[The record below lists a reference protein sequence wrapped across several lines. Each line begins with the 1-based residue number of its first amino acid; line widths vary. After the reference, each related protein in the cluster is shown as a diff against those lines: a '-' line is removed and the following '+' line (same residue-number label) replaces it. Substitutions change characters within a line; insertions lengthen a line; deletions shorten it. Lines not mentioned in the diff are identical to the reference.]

1 MFEGSAISVKM
12 VSAGIAELKFDLAG
26 ESVNKFNAQTVG
38 ELDQA
43 LTVLENADD
52 LQGVIVS
59 SGKKVFV
66 VGADIT
72 EFEHTFSAEGFS
84 KADDPNTVNF
94 NRLEDLTVPVV
105 AAINGYAMGGGLEL
119 ALACDFRVMSSVA
132 KIGLPETKLGLIP
145 GWGGTVRLPRIAGAD
160 TAIDWIASG
169 KEQRPDAAL
178 KAGVVD
184 GVVEPD
190 QLADA
195 ALKVL
200 QSAIDGKMDYH
211 ARRAQKTGPLK
222 LNQTEA
228 MMAFET
234 SKAFVAGAA
243 GPNYPA
249 PIVAIECMQQ
259 AAGMGRDEALAVEAA
274 GFEKVAGTDVTKA
287 LVGIFLSDQLIG
299 KKARGWEKQADKKI
313 ERAAV
318 LGAGIMGGGI
328 AYQSAYK
335 GTPIKMKDI
344 NQQGLDLGLS
354 EANKLLSKQVNRGR
368 MKVEQMAAILADID
382 PTLAYDN
389 FDSVDI
395 VVEAVVENPKVKHI
409 VLA

>member
-12 VSAGIAELKFDLAG
+12 LDAGIAELKFDLAG
-26 ESVNKFNAQTVG
+26 ESVNKFNAQTVK

-43 LTVLENADD
+43 LTALENADD
-52 LQGVIVS
+52 LKGVIVS
-59 SGKKVFV
+59 SGKPVFI

-72 EFEHTFSAEGFS
+72 EFETTFSTEGFS
-84 KADDPNTVNF
+84 KAEDPNNVNF
-94 NRLEDLTVPVV
+94 NRLEDLPVPVV

-119 ALACDFRVMSSVA
+119 ALACDFRIMSTMA

-178 KAGVVD
+178 KAGIVD
-184 GVVEPD
+184 GVVETD
-190 QLADA
+190 QLGDA

-200 QSAIDGKMDYH
+200 HSAIAGKMDYQ
-211 ARRAQKTGPLK
+211 ARREQKTGPLK

-234 SKAFVAGAA
+234 SKAFVAGVA

-259 AAGMGRDEALAVEAA
+259 AAGMSRDEALAVEAA
-274 GFEKVAGTDVTKA
+274 GFEKVATTDVTKA
-287 LVGIFLSDQLIG
+287 LVGIFMSDQL
-299 KKARGWEKQADKKI
+299 
-313 ERAAV
+313 
-318 LGAGIMGGGI
+318 
-328 AYQSAYK
+328 
-335 GTPIKMKDI
+335 
-344 NQQGLDLGLS
+344 
-354 EANKLLSKQVNRGR
+354 
-368 MKVEQMAAILADID
+368 
-382 PTLAYDN
+382 
-389 FDSVDI
+389 
-395 VVEAVVENPKVKHI
+395 
-409 VLA
+409 